1 MKYIWMFFKK
11 ETMNH
16 NYEYFEFFLRIFSY
30 FMIFIV
36 GGMLGKVVISFFKKE
51 N

>member
-1 MKYIWMFFKK
+1 
-11 ETMNH
+11 MNH
-16 NYEYFEFFLRIFSY
+16 NYESFEFFLRIFSY
-30 FMIFIV
+30 FMLFIV